1 MGVHEYFGRERKKA
15 RVLRRELRP
24 EDSEGLKVRVFV
36 DGMDRIHGVATMY
49 RSVQALVGEER
60 TELLRI
66 VCCGGEDNPSEEG
79 VHTLRKVATFTGFLR
94 GEALARLY
102 VSCDVFVFPSTT
114 DTLGQAVAEA
124 QASGLPSVVCGIGG
138 PRECIRPGVS
148 GFVADPGDEE
158 VFFTKIELL
167 LEDPRLRDRMGR
179 VAREFAAGMAHG
191 LGVIRGGHLD
201 TERIRIAG
209 ERDSLRMVGDP
220 DAGSPHG
227 PGRAAKGREAV
238 LLGEHRSEIT
248 LLCTVH
254 ERGSARRF

>member
-1 MGVHEYFGRERKKA
+1 MSTSDGRG
-15 RVLRRELRP
+15 RRRASCAASSRP
-24 EDSEGLKVRVFV
+24 EDSEGLKVGVFV

-114 DTLGQAVAEA
+114 DTLGRAVAEA

-167 LEDPRLRDRMGR
+167 LEDPRLRDGWDAWPKSSPRAWPARAGGNPGR
-179 VAREFAAGMAHG
+179 PSRHG
-191 LGVIRGGHLD
+191 ADADRGG
-201 TERIRIAG
+201 AG
-209 ERDSLRMVGDP
+209 LSCGWSV
-220 DAGSPHG
+220 
-227 PGRAAKGREAV
+227 
-238 LLGEHRSEIT
+238 T
-248 LLCTVH
+248 
-254 ERGSARRF
+254 